1 MSKHKQG
8 SPNSICITEQCLA
21 ATNNQYGLGK
31 GEDEGEIRVRRRHQ
45 QETEHATPSTAAT
58 TSTRVPPRKA
68 RGDHLQ
74 DKHGKE
80 A

>member
-8 SPNSICITEQCLA
+8 SPYYKCITEQCVYS
-21 ATNNQYGLGK
+21 NQHGLGK
-31 GEDEGEIRVRRRHQ
+31 GEEEGEIWVWGRHQ